1 MGTTLYVMNLCRYS
15 DQKSL
20 PIPLDKGKYYYMETI
35 MKDDHQN
42 DHLEVGMQAP
52 NGTNYTV
59 IPSTFLRTSLPV
71 PPSKSWRLC
80 IVCYCLL
87 CTVPQVT
94 VKDFDW
100 WSFSFERVR
109 WEKTVKLT
117 GTCNIVVYS
126 RYEPRMNRKSNRLFE
141 RISFRTEK
149 CILSKRIVNG
159 LV

>member
-1 MGTTLYVMNLCRYS
+1 MNLCRYS
-15 DQKSL
+15 DQISL

-52 NGTNYTV
+52 DGTNYTV

-71 PPSKSWRLC
+71 PPSKSWRLS

-87 CTVPQVT
+87 HTVPKVT

-100 WSFSFERVR
+100 WSFSLERVR

-126 RYEPRMNRKSNRLFE
+126 RYEPRMNRKSNCRLE

-149 CILSKRIVNG
+149 CILSKRNVNC

>member
-1 MGTTLYVMNLCRYS
+1 MNLCRYS
-15 DQKSL
+15 DQISL

-52 NGTNYTV
+52 DGTNYTV

-94 VKDFDW
+94 VEDFRLVVFLIWESSVGENCQAYRDLQH
-100 WSFSFERVR
+100 SCLFTVR
-109 WEKTVKLT
+109 AQDEQKKV
-117 GTCNIVVYS
+117 IVYS
-126 RYEPRMNRKSNRLFE
+126 KKLVFEPKNVSYLREL
-141 RISFRTEK
+141 
-149 CILSKRIVNG
+149 
-159 LV
+159 